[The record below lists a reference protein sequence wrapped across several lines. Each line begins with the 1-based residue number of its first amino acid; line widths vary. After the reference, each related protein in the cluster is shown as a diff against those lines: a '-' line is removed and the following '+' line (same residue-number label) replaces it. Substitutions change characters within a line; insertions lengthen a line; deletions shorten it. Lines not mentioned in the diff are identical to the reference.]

1 MQPNPNETKVFEE
14 SYNRNQYSGNNRQQ
28 LLLTPTATCQSA
40 RNINWCLETTLRQNQ
55 PTWTHLSMMSRVTIE
70 TSDTK
75 SSINCLVKRTFLGS
89 VSLSAFT
96 KCSAMLF
103 VYHNTTHT
111 HTHTFNGPL
120 SQTTRVSRYQKGKTN
135 LDLLEQ
141 ETGSGNGISWTICKS
156 ASRSRQ
162 ITTPASHHSVFYRP
176 DALPAAQPTASKH
189 WRHSLPQHH
198 IHLFQL
204 THTQLISKH
213 VQSQQPWDSNTS
225 NFMKG
230 HITACCTQIVQS
242 YMTMG
247 NPI

>member
-1 MQPNPNETKVFEE
+1 
-14 SYNRNQYSGNNRQQ
+14 
-28 LLLTPTATCQSA
+28 
-40 RNINWCLETTLRQNQ
+40 
-55 PTWTHLSMMSRVTIE
+55 MSRVTIE

-111 HTHTFNGPL
+111 RTHTFNGPL
-120 SQTTRVSRYQKGKTN
+120 SVTTRVSRYQKGKTN

-141 ETGSGNGISWTICKS
+141 ETVRGSGISWAICKS
-156 ASRSRQ
+156 APRSRQ

-189 WRHSLPQHH
+189 LRHKYSRLITVLVQHAH
-198 IHLFQL
+198 
-204 THTQLISKH
+204 
-213 VQSQQPWDSNTS
+213 D
-225 NFMKG
+225 
-230 HITACCTQIVQS
+230 IVS
-242 YMTMG
+242 VT
-247 NPI
+247 